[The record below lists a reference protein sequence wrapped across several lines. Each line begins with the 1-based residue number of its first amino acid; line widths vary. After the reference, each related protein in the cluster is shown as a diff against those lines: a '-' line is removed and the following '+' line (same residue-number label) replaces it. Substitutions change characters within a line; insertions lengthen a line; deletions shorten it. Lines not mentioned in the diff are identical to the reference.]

1 MHRSECEEQGTA
13 SQQHDD
19 DAAEGLSRA
28 GWHGPV
34 TRLAVIIQ
42 RHLRKF
48 GRTFCS
54 YPTSPDGQVM
64 LAPHDAHQ
72 IVAHRELIRDIHALN
87 ATLVF
92 RKKFMRAALGEAKE
106 SKYGLRLVGRL
117 ALEVQHDWLT
127 TMDLRLRSLLYVVR
141 SNLPRKRP
149 PAWVAELCLH
159 SPRAQAPLANAG
171 PAPLAAAS
179 SALPLADAG
188 LASHASSGLAPSP
201 LADSQPAN
209 SLSPLTDAGPAPS
222 PLADSQPANSPS
234 PLADA
239 GPAPSPL
246 AISGPAPSQ
255 LADED
260 FDARP
265 WGSSPDEFFFGW
277 DSTLQL
283 AWRVADAHGGAKDY
297 SLPPQPAESGSRPV
311 AVWLD
316 GMRWTIPGELR
327 AGAARARLPRIWE
340 DKHAATGHKLELM
353 QKKDHCLILVLLEQ
367 GKQKDQVSVSVF
379 SEERLVDVVAM
390 DHPALMKSIDLMR
403 PLCQQYAKNE
413 IDMQQFKELR
423 KAGQKEMAGT
433 RKRWAKLEP
442 KTQVQHQTAGSE
454 VQTAAPARAAM
465 SPRGRLKES
474 EARGLS
480 EASRQQPAADSQQAA
495 ASSQKPAASRNQ

>member
-1 MHRSECEEQGTA
+1 MQRSECEEEGTA
-13 SQQHDD
+13 SQQQDD

-34 TRLAVIIQ
+34 SRLAVIIQ

-92 RKKFMRAALGEAKE
+92 RKKFVRAALGEAKE
-106 SKYGLRLVGRL
+106 SKCGLRLVGRL

-149 PAWVAELCLH
+149 PAWVAELCLP
-159 SPRAQAPLANAG
+159 SPRAQAPLADAG

-179 SALPLADAG
+179 SPPPLADAS
-188 LASHASSGLAPSP
+188 LASSPHASSGLAPSP

-209 SLSPLTDAGPAPS
+209 SLSPL
-222 PLADSQPANSPS
+222 
-234 PLADA
+234 ADA

-246 AISGPAPSQ
+246 AISGLAPSQ

-283 AWRVADAHGGAKDY
+283 AWRVSEGGAKDY

-311 AVWLD
+311 AVWPD

-433 RKRWAKLEP
+433 RKRWAKLRP
-442 KTQVQHQTAGSE
+442 QNQLQHQPAGSE

-480 EASRQQPAADSQQAA
+480 EASRQQPAANSQQAA